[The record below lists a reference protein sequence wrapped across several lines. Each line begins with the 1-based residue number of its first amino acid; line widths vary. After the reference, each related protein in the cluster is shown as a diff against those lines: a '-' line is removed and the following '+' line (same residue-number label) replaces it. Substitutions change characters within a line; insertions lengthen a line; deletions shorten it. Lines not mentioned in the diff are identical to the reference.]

1 MAMGNMLIAIAVVAV
16 LVSLLLWAESRFEA
30 MLNEERI
37 RICADIVAHADEF
50 ENSEI
55 TITPDHLLEIAGDIE
70 RGGS

>member
-1 MAMGNMLIAIAVVAV
+1 MAMGNLLIAIAVVAV
-16 LVSLLLWAESRFEA
+16 LVALLLGLERYIDKLMA
-30 MLNEERI
+30 EERI
-37 RICADIVAHADEF
+37 RIRSDIVAHADEF

>member
-1 MAMGNMLIAIAVVAV
+1 MGNMLIAIAVVAV